1 MTFTD
6 DVLMAYVDRE
16 LDAQTRAAIDAALA
30 QDPGLA
36 ARLERQR
43 KLRLAV
49 HAAYE
54 PVLAEPMPQRL
65 LDAARGAAAA
75 PASVARRWS
84 WFEWSAMAASVVV
97 GVLAGGVL
105 LNESRR
111 VPPVAETT
119 ADFVADRTGMLARGA
134 LAHALAEQL
143 ASTQAAEAP
152 VRVGLSFVSAAG
164 EYCRT
169 FTLAQDSA
177 AGRLGGLACRTGD
190 EWRVQVVAQDDRRG
204 AATGAY
210 RMAGIEMP
218 SPVLRAVEDRIQGAA
233 LDAEAERA
241 AQRRGWVR

>member
-1 MTFTD
+1 MTFSD

-16 LDAQTRAAIDAALA
+16 LDAQTRAALDGALA
-30 QDPGLA
+30 QDPELA

-65 LDAARGAAAA
+65 LDVARGAAAA

-84 WFEWSAMAASVVV
+84 WFEWSAMAASVVL
-97 GVLAGGVL
+97 GVLAGGTFL
-105 LNESRR
+105 GEMRR
-111 VPPVAETT
+111 APATGEPA
-119 ADFVADRTGMLARGA
+119 ANFVADRAGMLARGA
-134 LAHALAEQL
+134 LARALAEQL
-143 ASTQAAEAP
+143 ASAQPADAP

-169 FTLAQDSA
+169 FTLAEDGA
-177 AGRLGGLACRTGD
+177 AGHLAGLACRSAG
-190 EWRVQVVAQDDRRG
+190 EWRVQVIAQDDRRG
-204 AATGAY
+204 AASGGY

-218 SPVLRAVEDRIQGAA
+218 PPVLRAVEDRIQGTA